1 MSITDPPAW
10 VVHKFGGSSVADA
23 QCFERVAAI
32 IESQTP
38 ASSHAAPR
46 PASTGAQLPAPAAA
60 RVAVV
65 LSACKGV
72 TDTLLGLV
80 SMAEAQEPR
89 WRERLYA
96 LREQHAQIAGTLLE
110 PRACAQYLDEL
121 DVDLQAVSGVLQT
134 TSVVRSAAQTV
145 RDLVA
150 GFGEI
155 WSTRLFCRY
164 LQRRGALAGAGAA
177 AGVRWLDARRC
188 VTVEWGPLGPT
199 VLWQP
204 SKAKLEALLRESAHG
219 SASAPATLVIT
230 GFIASDPRGVQ
241 TTLGRNGSDFS
252 ASIFGAL
259 LEAAE
264 IHIWTDVDGVLSADP
279 RRVPDAK
286 VIDSLSYSE
295 AMELAYFG
303 AKVLHPQTMA
313 PAVGRGIP
321 IWIRNTFAPEKAG
334 TLISGQPNSSLPVKG
349 ITSIESVV
357 LINLEGAGMIG
368 VPGTAYRLF
377 GALREEGISVI
388 LISQGSSEHSIC
400 CAIPQ
405 AQAARAKRVLQAAF
419 ARELSEGQIQDVD
432 VTEDLAILAVVG
444 DGMAGMPG
452 VAGKVFGALGN
463 AQINVRAIA
472 QGASERNISVVVDG
486 KHATRALRAAHASF
500 YLSPH
505 TLSIGVIGPGT
516 VGRVLLDQLA
526 SERERLAREFKV
538 DLRVR
543 AILRS
548 QQMLLAQPE
557 VALPRW
563 REELEHAAQ
572 PADLQRFIEHV
583 HVDYLP
589 HTVIIDCSADARIAQ
604 HYAEWLAAGIHV
616 VTPNKKANSGEFAY
630 YESLKA
636 AQRAS
641 GAHYLYETT
650 VGAGLP
656 VIQTLRDLRQT
667 GDEIARIEGI
677 FSGTLAYLFNV
688 YDGSTPFSAIVREAK
703 RLGYTEPD
711 PRDDLSGVDVA
722 RKVIILGREMGL
734 PLQMSD
740 VQIASLVPADLVA
753 GNSEEFL
760 AGLSRY
766 DEPMQRRYQQAHA
779 RGRVLRYVGAVA
791 ADGQATVGLQEL
803 EARHAFANIALTD
816 NVVRY
821 ASARY
826 CDNPL
831 IVQGPGAG
839 PAVTAGGVFADLLR
853 LATYLGA
860 RL

>member
-1 MSITDPPAW
+1 MSIPDPPAW

-32 IESQTP
+32 VESP
-38 ASSHAAPR
+38 MPPSAPSFRVPRLAAPTR
-46 PASTGAQLPAPAAA
+46 LAL
-60 RVAVV
+60 V
-65 LSACKGV
+65 LSACQGV
-72 TDTLLGLV
+72 TDTLLELV
-80 SMAEAQEPR
+80 SMAERQDAL
-89 WRERLYA
+89 WRERLDA
-96 LREQHAQIAGTLLE
+96 VRERHAGLAAALLE
-110 PRACAQYLDEL
+110 PAAAAQYLAEVDA
-121 DVDLQAVSGVLQT
+121 DLQSLSGVLQT
-134 TSVVRSAAQTV
+134 TCVVRSAAQSV

-150 GFGEI
+150 GFGEL
-155 WSTRLFCRY
+155 WSTRLFYRY
-164 LQRRGALAGAGAA
+164 LQRRGVRG
-177 AGVRWLDARRC
+177 GVRWLDARRC
-188 VTVEWGPLGPT
+188 VTVEWGPLGPA
-199 VLWQP
+199 VLW
-204 SKAKLEALLRESAHG
+204 RESRARLDAMLQADAG
-219 SASAPATLVIT
+219 AATSAGAIAAGATAGQSTLVIT

-321 IWIRNTFAPEKAG
+321 IWIRNTFAPEQCG
-334 TLISGQPNSSLPVKG
+334 TLISAQPNSSLPVKG
-349 ITSIESVV
+349 ITSIDNVV

-405 AQAARAKRVLQAAF
+405 AQAARARRVLQAAF

-452 VAGKVFGALGN
+452 VAGKVFGALGD
-463 AQINVRAIA
+463 AQINIRAIA
-472 QGASERNISVVVDG
+472 QGASERNISVVIDG
-486 KHATRALRAAHASF
+486 KQATRALRAAHASF

-526 SERERLAREFKV
+526 SQRERLSREFKI

-548 QQMLLAQPE
+548 RQMLLSPQE

-563 REELEHAAQ
+563 REQLESAAQ

-589 HTVIIDCSADARIAQ
+589 HAVVIDCSADARIAQ
-604 HYAEWLAAGIHV
+604 HYAAWLAAGIHV
-616 VTPNKKANSGEFAY
+616 VTPNKKANSGELAY
-630 YESLKA
+630 YETLKA
-636 AQRAS
+636 ARRVS

-722 RKVIILGREMGL
+722 RKLIILAREMGL
-734 PLQMSD
+734 PLEMSD
-740 VQIASLVPADLVA
+740 VAIASLVPADLVS
-753 GNSEEFL
+753 GDSEEFL

-766 DEPMQRRYQQAHA
+766 DAPMQRRYQEAHA
-779 RGRVLRYVGAVA
+779 RGHVLRYVGAVS
-791 ADGQATVGLQEL
+791 ADGQATVGLAEL
-803 EARHAFANIALTD
+803 EANHAFANIALTD

-821 ASARY
+821 ATARY